1 MQAGDEQKE
10 RVAGGRAGSEIRA
23 ALANILQAQAVA
35 VKQQAEMREQRR
47 LEAEQTVNILREM
60 SAALRANTEAVRNL
74 TRAYGAVCLR
84 LDLLLKAQR
93 EVGAALDQEAIL
105 AELDALAAL
114 PEITLDERH
123 EPSLR

>member
-1 MQAGDEQKE
+1 MQTEDEQKAIATGK
-10 RVAGGRAGSEIRA
+10 RPAHEIRA

-47 LEAEQTVNILREM
+47 LEAEQTVNVLREM
-60 SAALRANTEAVRNL
+60 SAAVRANTEAVRNL

-84 LDLLLKAQR
+84 LDLVLKVQR
-93 EVGAALDQEAIL
+93 KVGAALDQEAIL
-105 AELDALAAL
+105 SELDALAAL

-123 EPSLR
+123 GPRF